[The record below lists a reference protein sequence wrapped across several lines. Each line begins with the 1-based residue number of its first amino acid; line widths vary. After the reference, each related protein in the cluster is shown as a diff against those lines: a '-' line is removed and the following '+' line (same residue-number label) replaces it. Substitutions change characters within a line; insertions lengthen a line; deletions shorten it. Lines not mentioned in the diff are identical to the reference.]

1 MRLEQNIKFRQ
12 AEKILIQNGFVFDK
26 TKGSHHQYIRNG
38 HRVVINLKLNA
49 CVWQRICKE
58 NNILTT

>member
-1 MRLEQNIKFRQ
+1 MKLNQNIKFRE
-12 AEKILIQNGFVFDK
+12 AEKILLFNGFVYDK
-26 TKGSHHQYIRNG
+26 CRGSHHQYIRNG

-58 NNILTT
+58 NKLVL